1 MAADEEAKREL
12 PDARSAREGGEGER
26 RSQLPEAR
34 SAREGEGERRSQ
46 FPESRREGEGER
58 RSQLPESRGS
68 RDIDGE
74 RRSQLP
80 ESRGSRD
87 IDGER
92 RSQVHAPPTH
102 AETSMALARR
112 RLLELCKRH
121 KDELI
126 DDWIENVLALPP
138 ERGRYTDR
146 PVGEVTENVRSWLAA
161 FTRILEDGSAEL
173 LDQFITHLVEQ
184 RYATGYSISGPLIA
198 ASEFRTA
205 VAGVLDTTH
214 DDGDADG
221 TSSID
226 VLRAVDALLLQFE
239 HRFAEA
245 YAQRSLFASEERYRE
260 IVELSSDVLATI
272 DQEGMLTRLNVR
284 FEVLFGHSRQAWIG
298 RPITALAVAA
308 DVPALRALVMS
319 ASRADEPR
327 EATIRCGTRAGLT
340 KVMTVRITRLY
351 GEDAS
356 LALMRDVT
364 EEVARRAQI
373 LHSEKLA
380 SIGQVAASVAH
391 ELNNPMAWVM
401 ANLEQIRSGAHK
413 LVSAARPVASGS
425 YEDLLRAI
433 DLIDRSCHEA
443 LAGVERMRDIVTDL
457 NLFSSSSERKPER
470 VDLVDVIELALR
482 MTGPQLSQLCRI
494 ERRYGEMPPL
504 VGYPGKL
511 SQVFVNLFINA
522 AQAMPNRPRD
532 ENMVRVTT
540 RFDAGVHH
548 VEVEDNARGMT
559 PEVVERIFDPFFTTK
574 EESARPGIGLW
585 VSRNIVEEQHGT
597 MTVSSQPGIGT
608 VFTIRLTGLDPADL
622 PALRPPPEPPRSS
635 SRGTILFVDD
645 EPMLLN
651 AFARAFEERHEVLV
665 AKSGH
670 EALDLLRD
678 RGGQIDA
685 ILCDLLMPQMS
696 GMALYDE
703 IGERFPQLQPK
714 MAFMSGGAF
723 TASAREFVERVDNP
737 KIAKPISLDDLE
749 RVIADL
755 LSGGRKRGH

>member
-1 MAADEEAKREL
+1 MAADEEVKREL
-12 PDARSAREGGEGER
+12 P
-26 RSQLPEAR
+26 EAR
-34 SAREGEGERRSQ
+34 PARDGG
-46 FPESRREGEGER
+46 
-58 RSQLPESRGS
+58 
-68 RDIDGE
+68 DGE
-74 RRSQLP
+74 RRSSVP
-80 ESRGSRD
+80 HSARG
-87 IDGER
+87 
-92 RSQVHAPPTH
+92 
-102 AETSMALARR
+102 ETSMALARR
-112 RLLELCKRH
+112 RLLDLCKRH

-198 ASEFRTA
+198 ASELRTA

-214 DDGDADG
+214 DDDVDPV
-221 TSSID
+221 SSID

-272 DQEGMLTRLNVR
+272 DQEGNLTRLNVR

-308 DVPALRALVMS
+308 DVPVLRALVMS
-319 ASRADEPR
+319 ASHSEAPR
-327 EATIRCGTRAGLT
+327 EATVRCQTRAGLT

-356 LALMRDVT
+356 LAVMRDVT

-413 LVSAARPVASGS
+413 LVAAARPVATGS
-425 YEDLLRAI
+425 YEELLRAI
-433 DLIDRSCHEA
+433 DLIDKSCHEA

-548 VEVEDNARGMT
+548 VEVEDNARGMP

-585 VSRNIVEEQHGT
+585 VSRNIVEEQRGT
-597 MTVSSQPGIGT
+597 MTVSSQAGVGT
-608 VFTIRLTGLDPADL
+608 TFTIRLTGLDPADL
-622 PALRPPPEPPRSS
+622 PVPLPPPESPRPS

-670 EALDLLRD
+670 EALELLRA
-678 RGGQIDA
+678 RGGRIDA
-685 ILCDLLMPQMS
+685 IVCDLLMPQMS

-703 IGERFPQLQPK
+703 IGEHFPQLLPK

-723 TASAREFVERVDNP
+723 TPSARAFVERVDNP

-755 LSGGRKRGH
+755 LSSGRQGGGR

>member
-12 PDARSAREGGEGER
+12 PESRGARDGGEGER
-26 RSQLPEAR
+26 RSQVPESR
-34 SAREGEGERRSQ
+34 GERRSQ
-46 FPESRREGEGER
+46 VPESRGER
-58 RSQLPESRGS
+58 RSQVPESRG
-68 RDIDGE
+68 E
-74 RRSQLP
+74 
-80 ESRGSRD
+80 
-87 IDGER
+87 GER
-92 RSQVHAPPTH
+92 RSQVHAPPSH

-161 FTRILEDGSAEL
+161 FTRILEDGSETL
-173 LDQFITHLVEQ
+173 LDEFITHLVEQ

-214 DDGDADG
+214 DDADG

-319 ASRADEPR
+319 ASRSEAPR
-327 EATIRCGTRAGLT
+327 EAAIRCATRAGLT

-494 ERRYGEMPPL
+494 ERHYGEMPPL

-532 ENMVRVTT
+532 ENMVRVTA
-540 RFDAGVHH
+540 RFDDGVHH

-585 VSRNIVEEQHGT
+585 VSRNIVEEQQGT
-597 MTVSSQPGIGT
+597 MTVSSKPGIGT
-608 VFTIRLTGLDPADL
+608 IFTIRLTGLNPADL
-622 PALRPPPEPPRSS
+622 PALRPPPEPPRAS

-678 RGGQIDA
+678 RGGRIDA
-685 ILCDLLMPQMS
+685 IVCDLLMPQMS

-723 TASAREFVERVDNP
+723 TPTARAFVERVDNA

-755 LSGGRKRGH
+755 LSGGQKRGH

>member
-1 MAADEEAKREL
+1 MGAADEEIRRE
-12 PDARSAREGGEGER
+12 
-26 RSQLPEAR
+26 LPEAR
-34 SAREGEGERRSQ
+34 SARDGGEGERRAST
-46 FPESRREGEGER
+46 P
-58 RSQLPESRGS
+58 
-68 RDIDGE
+68 
-74 RRSQLP
+74 
-80 ESRGSRD
+80 
-87 IDGER
+87 
-92 RSQVHAPPTH
+92 

-161 FTRILEDGSAEL
+161 FTRILEDGSEEL
-173 LDQFITHLVEQ
+173 LDEFITHLVEQ

-205 VAGVLDTTH
+205 VAGVLDTRH
-214 DDGDADG
+214 GDDGDADAPS
-221 TSSID
+221 TID

-308 DVPALRALVMS
+308 DVPVLRALVMS
-319 ASRADEPR
+319 ASRAEAPR
-327 EATIRCGTRAGLT
+327 EATVRCGTRAGLT

-597 MTVSSQPGIGT
+597 MTVSSKPGIGT

-670 EALDLLRD
+670 EALDILRA
-678 RGGQIDA
+678 RAGRIDA
-685 ILCDLLMPQMS
+685 IVCDLLMPQMS

-723 TASAREFVERVDNP
+723 TQAARAFVERVDNA

-755 LSGGRKRGH
+755 LSGGQKRGS

>member
-1 MAADEEAKREL
+1 MAADEAVKREL
-12 PDARSAREGGEGER
+12 PEVRSAREGG
-26 RSQLPEAR
+26 
-34 SAREGEGERRSQ
+34 
-46 FPESRREGEGER
+46 
-58 RSQLPESRGS
+58 
-68 RDIDGE
+68 DGE
-74 RRSQLP
+74 RRSSVPHVLP
-80 ESRGSRD
+80 GES
-87 IDGER
+87 
-92 RSQVHAPPTH
+92 P
-102 AETSMALARR
+102 SMALARK
-112 RLLELCKRH
+112 RLLDLCKRH

-146 PVGEVTENVRSWLAA
+146 PVGEVTENVRCWLAA
-161 FTRILEDGSAEL
+161 FTKILEDGSADL

-198 ASEFRTA
+198 AAEFRTA

-214 DDGDADG
+214 DEDVDQVP
-221 TSSID
+221 SVD
-226 VLRAVDALLLQFE
+226 VLRAVDGLLLQFE

-272 DQEGMLTRLNVR
+272 DQEGNLTRLNVR

-308 DVPALRALVMS
+308 DVPVLRALVMS
-319 ASRADEPR
+319 ASHSEAPR
-327 EATIRCGTRAGLT
+327 EATVRCQTRAGVT

-413 LVSAARPVASGS
+413 LVAAARPVATGPS
-425 YEDLLRAI
+425 YEELLRTI
-433 DLIDRSCHEA
+433 DLIDKACHEA

-457 NLFSSSSERKPER
+457 NLFSSSTERKPER

-494 ERRYGEMPPL
+494 EREYGEMPPL

-532 ENMVRVTT
+532 ENLVRVTA
-540 RFDAGVHH
+540 RYDEGVHH
-548 VEVEDNARGMT
+548 IEVEDNARGMT

-585 VSRNIVEEQHGT
+585 VSRNIVEEQRGT
-597 MTVSSQPGIGT
+597 MTVRSQPGVGT

-622 PALRPPPEPPRSS
+622 PVRVPPPEVRRLS

-651 AFARAFEERHEVLV
+651 AFSRAFEERHEVLV
-665 AKSGH
+665 AKSGQ
-670 EALDLLRD
+670 EALELLRA
-678 RGGQIDA
+678 RGGRVDA
-685 ILCDLLMPQMS
+685 IVCDLLMPQMS

-703 IGERFPQLQPK
+703 IGELFPHLQPK

-723 TASAREFVERVDNP
+723 TPSARAFVERVDNP

-755 LSGGRKRGH
+755 LSSGSQRGRR

>member
-1 MAADEEAKREL
+1 MAADEEVKREL
-12 PDARSAREGGEGER
+12 P
-26 RSQLPEAR
+26 EAR
-34 SAREGEGERRSQ
+34 AARDGG
-46 FPESRREGEGER
+46 
-58 RSQLPESRGS
+58 
-68 RDIDGE
+68 DGE
-74 RRSQLP
+74 RRSSVP
-80 ESRGSRD
+80 HSARG
-87 IDGER
+87 
-92 RSQVHAPPTH
+92 
-102 AETSMALARR
+102 ETSMALARR
-112 RLLELCKRH
+112 RLLDLCKRH

-198 ASEFRTA
+198 ASELRTA

-214 DDGDADG
+214 DDDVDPV
-221 TSSID
+221 SSID

-272 DQEGMLTRLNVR
+272 DQEGNLTRLNVR

-308 DVPALRALVMS
+308 DVPVLRALVMS
-319 ASRADEPR
+319 ASHSEAPR
-327 EATIRCGTRAGLT
+327 EATVRCQTRAGLT

-356 LALMRDVT
+356 LAVMRDVT

-413 LVSAARPVASGS
+413 LVAAARPVATGS
-425 YEDLLRAI
+425 YEELLRAI
-433 DLIDRSCHEA
+433 DLIDKSCHEA

-548 VEVEDNARGMT
+548 VEVEDNARGMP

-585 VSRNIVEEQHGT
+585 VSRNIVEEQRGT
-597 MTVSSQPGIGT
+597 MTVSSQPGVGT
-608 VFTIRLTGLDPADL
+608 TFTIRLTGLDPADL
-622 PALRPPPEPPRSS
+622 PVPLPPPEPPRPS
-635 SRGTILFVDD
+635 SRGTILFIDD

-670 EALDLLRD
+670 EALELLRA
-678 RGGQIDA
+678 RGGRVDA
-685 ILCDLLMPQMS
+685 IVCDLLMPQMS

-703 IGERFPQLQPK
+703 IGEQFPQLLPK

-723 TASAREFVERVDNP
+723 TPSARAFVERVDNP

-755 LSGGRKRGH
+755 LSSGRQGGGR